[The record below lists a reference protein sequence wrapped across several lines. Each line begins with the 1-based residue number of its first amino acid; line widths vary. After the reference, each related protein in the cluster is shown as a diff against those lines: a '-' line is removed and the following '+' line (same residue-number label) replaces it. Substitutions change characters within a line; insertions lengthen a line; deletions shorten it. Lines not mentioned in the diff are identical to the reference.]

1 MYYEKKVFVTGVYG
15 VGKTY
20 YAQNVV
26 PKICSREYIDF
37 DKNFSYK
44 TQSLDE
50 IHRKMNEYDKFVID
64 AIPCLTGWGRVK
76 ANAQTSTREHESFDW
91 LQKFSAKNLCTVIL
105 VKCNLKTWLDRA
117 QVRGKK
123 KRDKENIK
131 SYNLFY
137 EGGGFV
143 EMIRPF
149 GEKVDLVVYNSD
161 TGEHEPRH

>member
-50 IHRKMNEYDKFVID
+50 IHRKMNEYDK
-64 AIPCLTGWGRVK
+64 L
-76 ANAQTSTREHESFDW
+76 FDW
-91 LQKFSAKNLCTVIL
+91 LGS
-105 VKCNLKTWLDRA
+105 
-117 QVRGKK
+117 
-123 KRDKENIK
+123 
-131 SYNLFY
+131 
-137 EGGGFV
+137 
-143 EMIRPF
+143 
-149 GEKVDLVVYNSD
+149 GESERSDLN
-161 TGEHEPRH
+161 TGA